1 MTTKPG
7 PNSSPNPGQADR
19 LEVAITR
26 ETAGGRLDKV
36 LSQSFPAHSRTRIKA
51 LIEAGSVTLEGA
63 RVTEPSQRVKPGEVW
78 VIIVPPTAPARPAAQ
93 FIALNVVHEDDQ
105 LIVIDKPAG
114 LVVHPAPGNP
124 DRTLVN
130 ALIAH
135 CGPSLSGLG
144 GEARPGIVHRL
155 DKNTSGLMV
164 AAKND
169 LAHRHLAG
177 QFAEHSLERAYNA
190 VVWGM
195 PAKKKAEISANIGRD
210 RRNRKKMAVV
220 KRGGKP
226 ASTGY
231 QVIRVLDDG
240 AASLLECRLRTGRTH
255 QIRVHLASIGHPVIG
270 DPQYGRARKR
280 RLANP
285 DSPLGR
291 AAAIIGRQA
300 LHAFLIGFTHPTSGE
315 RLVFRSELPSDI
327 NALLSTSRA

>member
-1 MTTKPG
+1 
-7 PNSSPNPGQADR
+7 
-19 LEVAITR
+19 VAIAR
-26 ETAGGRLDKV
+26 QTAGGRLDKV

-51 LIEAGSVTLEGA
+51 LIEQGNVTLLGA
-63 RVTEPSQRVKPGEVW
+63 KVTDPSQRVKQGEVW
-78 VIIVPPTAPARPAAQ
+78 VIIVPPTAPAKPAAQ
-93 FIALNVVHEDDQ
+93 FMELNVVHEDDQ

-135 CGPSLSGLG
+135 CGESLSGLG

-177 QFAEHSLERAYNA
+177 QFAEHSLERAYYA
-190 VVWGM
+190 VVWGI
-195 PAKKKAEISANIGRD
+195 PTKKTGEISGNIGRNT
-210 RRNRKKMAVV
+210 RNRKKMAVV

-231 QVIRVLDDG
+231 RVIRVLDSW
-240 AASLLECRLRTGRTH
+240 ASLLECRLATGRTH

-270 DPQYGRARKR
+270 DPQYGRAGRR
-280 RLANP
+280 RLSGP
-285 DSPLGR
+285 DSPLSQ
-291 AAAIIGRQA
+291 AAAKIGRQA
-300 LHAFLIGFTHPTSGE
+300 LHAFLIGFTHPTRAE
-315 RLVFRSELPSDI
+315 RMVFRSELPNDI
-327 NALLSTSRA
+327 KELISCSQV